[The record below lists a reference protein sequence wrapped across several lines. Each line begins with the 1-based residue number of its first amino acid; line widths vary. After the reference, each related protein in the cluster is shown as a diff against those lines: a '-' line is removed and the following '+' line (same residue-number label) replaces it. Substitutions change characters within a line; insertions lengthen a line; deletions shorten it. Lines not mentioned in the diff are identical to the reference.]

1 MCLVEKNIIK
11 SKEPDSRKKKK
22 NLIHVEKKIDWSG
35 KEHKPRGKEKE
46 SGEKE

>member
-1 MCLVEKNIIK
+1 MSRWEKHNQVERTWLK
-11 SKEPDSRKKKK
+11 KEKK